1 MSILAENTEQVLTES
16 RTMRAATVER
26 TDVLTKVKTLAL
38 LPDGVHATTELVAG
52 FYEADAETIKKLV
65 QRNRDELTENG
76 LRVVRGAELTGFVR
90 DSLSLTNAVDSKA
103 RALTL
108 FTRRTVLNVGQLLT
122 GSEVAHRVREYLL
135 NVEESASTAARSEA
149 VDRAEL
155 AALQMR
161 VLAAAGG
168 IVDARWLELKARHV
182 AARALGEEPEVAPE
196 VAPEDRPLYVPDF
209 LRGKGLKKAD
219 ILSVQSWFGRRAA
232 ALYETE
238 HGERPGTRTEETA
251 RGSVR
256 ETVAWTYA
264 ALPVF
269 EETWNRY
276 YAAQFPQAPAQL
288 SIAGGAA

>member
-26 TDVLTKVKTLAL
+26 TDVLTKVKALVL

-52 FYEADAETIKKLV
+52 FYEVSTETIKSLV
-65 QRNRDELTENG
+65 KDHRAELVENG
-76 LRVVRGAELTGFVR
+76 YHVLSGAERAEFVR
-90 DSLSLTNAVDSKA
+90 SLGDLTLPPA
-103 RALTL
+103 RHIAL

-122 GSEVAHRVREYLL
+122 GSDVAHRVREYLL

-168 IVDARWLELKARHV
+168 IVDAKWLELKARHV

-196 VAPEDRPLYVPDF
+196 DRPLYVPDF
-209 LRGKGLKKAD
+209 LRGKGLKKVD

-232 ALYETE
+232 ALYEAE
-238 HGERPGTRTEETA
+238 YGERPGMRTEDTE

-276 YAAQFPQAPAQL
+276 YAAQFPQAPVQL

>member
-26 TDVLTKVKTLAL
+26 TDVLTKVKALAL

-52 FYEADAETIKKLV
+52 FYEVGTETIKSLV
-65 QRNRDELTENG
+65 KDHRAELVENG
-76 LRVVRGAELTGFVR
+76 YRVLSGQELR
-90 DSLSLTNAVDSKA
+90 SLKDLCGIESQS
-103 RALTL
+103 RALAL
-108 FTRRTVLNVGQLLT
+108 FTRRTILNVGQLLT
-122 GSEVAHRVREYLL
+122 GSDVAHRVREYLL
-135 NVEESASTAARSEA
+135 NVEASATTVARTEA

-168 IVDARWLELKARHV
+168 IVDAKWLELKARHV

-196 VAPEDRPLYVPDF
+196 GRPLYVPDF

-232 ALYETE
+232 ALYEAE
-238 HGERPGTRTEETA
+238 HGERPGTRTEDTA

-269 EETWNRY
+269 EEVWDRY

-288 SIAGGAA
+288 SITGGAA

>member
-1 MSILAENTEQVLTES
+1 MAENTELVLTES

-26 TDVLTKVKTLAL
+26 TEALTKVKALVL
-38 LPDGVHATTELVAG
+38 LPDNTHATTELVAG
-52 FYEADAETIKKLV
+52 FYEVDVETIKKLV

-76 LRVVRGAELTGFVR
+76 LRVVRGSELAEVR
-90 DSLSLTNAVDSKA
+90 DTLSLTGA
-103 RALTL
+103 RNFTL
-108 FTRRTVLNVGQLLT
+108 FTRRTILNVGQLLT

-168 IVDARWLELKARHV
+168 IVDPKWLELKARHV
-182 AARALGEEPEVAPE
+182 AARALGEEPEVAS
-196 VAPEDRPLYVPDF
+196 EDRPLYVPDF
-209 LRGKGLKKAD
+209 LKSKGLKKSQ

-232 ALYETE
+232 ALYEAE

-269 EETWNRY
+269 EETWERY
-276 YAAQFPQAPAQL
+276 YAADYPEAPAQL

>member
-26 TDVLTKVKTLAL
+26 TDVLTKVKALSL

-52 FYEADAETIKKLV
+52 FYEVGAETIKSLV
-65 QRNRDELTENG
+65 KDHRAELAENG
-76 LRVVRGAELTGFVR
+76 YRVLTGAERAEFVR
-90 DSLSLTNAVDSKA
+90 SLGDLTLPPA
-103 RALTL
+103 RHTAL
-108 FTRRTVLNVGQLLT
+108 FTRRTILNVGQLLT
-122 GSEVAHRVREYLL
+122 GSEIAHRVREYLL
-135 NVEESASTAARSEA
+135 NVEESATVAARSEA

-168 IVDARWLELKARHV
+168 IVDASWLELKARHV
-182 AARALGEEPEVAPE
+182 AARALGEEPEI
-196 VAPEDRPLYVPDF
+196 APEDRPLYVPDF
-209 LRGKGLKKAD
+209 LKGKGLKRGD
-219 ILSVQSWFGRRAA
+219 ILSVQSWFGRRAM
-232 ALYETE
+232 ALYEAE
-238 HGERPGTRTEETA
+238 HGVRPGTRTEDTA

-269 EETWNRY
+269 EETWDRY

>member
-26 TDVLTKVKTLAL
+26 TDVLTKVKALAL
-38 LPDGVHATTELVAG
+38 LPDDVHATTELVANY
-52 FYEADAETIKKLV
+52 YEVGIETIKSLV
-65 QRNRDELTENG
+65 KDHRAEFTENG
-76 LRVVRGAELTGFVR
+76 YSVLRGADLREFVGSSG
-90 DSLSLTNAVDSKA
+90 DLTNAVDPKA
-103 RALTL
+103 RALAV
-108 FTRRTVLNVGQLLT
+108 FTRRTILNVGQLLT
-122 GSEVAHRVREYLL
+122 GSDVAHRVREYLL
-135 NVEESASTAARSEA
+135 NVEESASTVARSEA

-168 IVDARWLELKARHV
+168 IVDAKWLELKARHV
-182 AARALGEEPEVAPE
+182 AARALGEEPE

-232 ALYETE
+232 ALYEAE
-238 HGERPGTRTEETA
+238 HGERPGTRTEDTA

-276 YAAQFPQAPAQL
+276 YAALYPQSPAQL
-288 SIAGGAA
+288 SITDGAA

>member
-26 TDVLTKVKTLAL
+26 TDVLTKVKALAL

-52 FYEADAETIKKLV
+52 FYEVSTETIKSLV
-65 QRNRDELTENG
+65 KDHRAELLENG
-76 LRVVRGAELTGFVR
+76 YCVLSGQELR
-90 DSLSLTNAVDSKA
+90 SLKDLCGIESQT
-103 RALTL
+103 RALAL

-135 NVEESASTAARSEA
+135 NVEEATSTAARTDA

-168 IVDARWLELKARHV
+168 IVDAKWLELKARHV

-196 VAPEDRPLYVPDF
+196 DRPLYVPDF
-209 LRGKGLKKAD
+209 LRGKGLKRTKV
-219 ILSVQSWFGRRAA
+219 LSVQSWFGRRAA
-232 ALYETE
+232 ELYEDV
-238 HGERPGTRTEETA
+238 HGRRPGKRTEETA

-256 ETVAWTYA
+256 ETVAWTYI

-269 EETWNRY
+269 EEVWERH
-276 YAAQFPQAPAQL
+276 YASQFPQAPAQL

>member
-1 MSILAENTEQVLTES
+1 MAENTEQVLTES

-26 TDVLTKVKTLAL
+26 TDVLTKVKALAL

-52 FYEADAETIKKLV
+52 FYEVDAETIKKLV

-76 LRVVRGAELTGFVR
+76 MRVVRGPELRAFKESTEGQDVP
-90 DSLSLTNAVDSKA
+90 LSERIN
-103 RALTL
+103 ALTL

-149 VDRAEL
+149 VDRAEF

-168 IVDARWLELKARHV
+168 IVDAKWLELKARHV
-182 AARALGEEPEVAPE
+182 AARALGEEPE

-219 ILSVQSWFGRRAA
+219 VLSVQSWFGRRAA
-232 ALYETE
+232 ALYEAE
-238 HGERPGTRTEETA
+238 HGERPGMRTEDTE

-276 YAAQFPQAPAQL
+276 YAAQFPQAPTQL

>member
-1 MSILAENTEQVLTES
+1 VSILAENTEQVLTES
-16 RTMRAATVER
+16 RTMRASTVER
-26 TDVLTKVKTLAL
+26 TDVLTKVKALAL

-52 FYEADAETIKKLV
+52 FYEVSPETIKSLV
-65 QRNRDELTENG
+65 KDHRAELAENG
-76 LRVVRGAELTGFVR
+76 YHVVSGPELR
-90 DSLSLTNAVDSKA
+90 SLKDLCGVGSKT
-103 RALTL
+103 RAMAL

-122 GSEVAHRVREYLL
+122 GSEIAHRVREYLL
-135 NVEESASTAARSEA
+135 NVEETATVAARGEA

-168 IVDARWLELKARHV
+168 IVDAKWLELKARHV
-182 AARALGEEPEVAPE
+182 AARALGEEPE

-209 LRGKGLKKAD
+209 LRGKGLKKAS

-232 ALYETE
+232 ALYEAE
-238 HGERPGTRTEETA
+238 HGERPGTRTEETE

-276 YAAQFPQAPAQL
+276 YAAQYPQAPAQL
-288 SIAGGAA
+288 SITGGAA

>member
-26 TDVLTKVKTLAL
+26 TDVLTKVKALAL

-52 FYEADAETIKKLV
+52 FYEVGTETIKSLV
-65 QRNRDELTENG
+65 KDHRAELAENG
-76 LRVVRGAELTGFVR
+76 YHVVAGTELR
-90 DSLSLTNAVDSKA
+90 SLKDLCGIESQT
-103 RALTL
+103 RALAL
-108 FTRRTVLNVGQLLT
+108 FTRRTILNVGQLLT

-135 NVEESASTAARSEA
+135 NVEESASRSTRSEA

-168 IVDARWLELKARHV
+168 IVDASWLELKARHV
-182 AARALGEEPEVAPE
+182 AARALGEEPEI
-196 VAPEDRPLYVPDF
+196 APEDRPLYVPDF
-209 LRGKGLKKAD
+209 LKGKGLKRGD
-219 ILSVQSWFGRRAA
+219 ILSVQSWFGRRAT
-232 ALYETE
+232 ALYEAE
-238 HGERPGTRTEETA
+238 HGVRPGIRTEETA

-269 EETWNRY
+269 EEVWSTH

-288 SIAGGAA
+288 TLAGGAA

>member
-1 MSILAENTEQVLTES
+1 MAENTEQVLTES

-26 TDVLTKVKTLAL
+26 TDVLTKVKALAL

-52 FYEADAETIKKLV
+52 FYEVGTETIKSLV
-65 QRNRDELTENG
+65 KDHRTELVENG
-76 LRVVRGAELTGFVR
+76 YRVVSGPELR
-90 DSLSLTNAVDSKA
+90 SLKDLCGIESQTRSLA
-103 RALTL
+103 L

-168 IVDARWLELKARHV
+168 IVDAKWLELKARHV
-182 AARALGEEPEVAPE
+182 AARALGEEPE

-219 ILSVQSWFGRRAA
+219 VLSVQSWFGRRAA
-232 ALYETE
+232 ALYEAE
-238 HGERPGTRTEETA
+238 HGERPGTRTEDTA

>member
-26 TDVLTKVKTLAL
+26 TDVLTKVKALAL

-52 FYEADAETIKKLV
+52 FYEVDAETIKKLV

-76 LRVVRGAELTGFVR
+76 MRVVRGPELRAFKESTEGQDVP
-90 DSLSLTNAVDSKA
+90 LSERIN
-103 RALTL
+103 ALTL

-149 VDRAEL
+149 VDRAEF

-168 IVDARWLELKARHV
+168 IVDAKWLELKARHV
-182 AARALGEEPEVAPE
+182 AARALGEEPE

-219 ILSVQSWFGRRAA
+219 VLSVQSWFGRRAA
-232 ALYETE
+232 ALYEAE
-238 HGERPGTRTEETA
+238 HGERPGMRTEDTE

-276 YAAQFPQAPAQL
+276 YAAQFPQAPTQL